1 MAGSK
6 PSAKLAIKSTDGG
19 ERTYIAA
26 AWRRD
31 DGRMGGM
38 KLDRKVKQLAVQ
50 MEDGTIHRVK
60 VGPDGKASHFIDL
73 FLEDEAPAGRPST
86 RQQSAQGLDGPDDFG
101 GDDLPFD
108 RRRGEVL

>member
-6 PSAKLAIKSTDGG
+6 PSAKLAIKSVDGG

-73 FLEDEAPAGRPST
+73 FLEDEAPSGARPST
-86 RQQSAQGLDGPDDFG
+86 RQAEPPPFDDGGGF
-101 GDDLPFD
+101 GDDLPF
-108 RRRGEVL
+108 